1 MEKVLVLGAGRVS
14 GPLIEYL
21 NQDPLIQ
28 ITVGK
33 NNSIFLHE
41 DRRWYSTKLHAF
53 IYSFKLFK
61 KIIDTTLQARPIQRV
76 RSYIRVVYTLRT
88 TNFKHETP

>member
-33 NNSIFLHE
+33 NFSE
-41 DRRWYSTKLHAF
+41 
-53 IYSFKLFK
+53 
-61 KIIDTTLQARPIQRV
+61 LQT
-76 RSYIRVVYTLRT
+76 YIL
-88 TNFKHETP
+88 